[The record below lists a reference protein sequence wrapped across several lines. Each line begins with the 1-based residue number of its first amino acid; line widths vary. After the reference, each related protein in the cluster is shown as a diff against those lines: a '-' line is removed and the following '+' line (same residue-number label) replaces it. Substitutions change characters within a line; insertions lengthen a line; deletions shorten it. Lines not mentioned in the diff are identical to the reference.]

1 MNWTE
6 SAVAELRQMVAAKM
20 TAAKIGAHFG
30 ITRNAVIGKAHRM
43 KLRLL
48 GGNGFI
54 KSVSGKSRPH
64 RPRRAA
70 QQANKPMVSPTFVA
84 DTVEPV
90 LDMTGYHTV
99 GRPLMALSTNQ
110 CHYAVNDAPRGGEHL
125 FCAAPATRSW
135 CDNHRRIVYR
145 PPPVP
150 PSRRAA

>member
-1 MNWTE
+1 MIWTE

-54 KSVSGKSRPH
+54 KSVSGKPRLH
-64 RPRRAA
+64 RPRRVA
-70 QQANKPMVSPTFVA
+70 QQAKSPMVSPTFVA
-84 DTVEPV
+84 EPVEPV

>member
-1 MNWTE
+1 MIWTA

-20 TAAKIGAHFG
+20 TAAKISAHFG
-30 ITRNAVIGKAHRM
+30 ITRNAVIGKAHRL
-43 KLRLL
+43 KLRLM
-48 GGNGFI
+48 GGRGFI
-54 KSVSGKSRPH
+54 KSAPGKSRPH

-99 GRPLMALSTNQ
+99 GRPLMELSRNQ
-110 CHYAVNDAPRGGEHL
+110 CHYAVSDVPRGGEHL